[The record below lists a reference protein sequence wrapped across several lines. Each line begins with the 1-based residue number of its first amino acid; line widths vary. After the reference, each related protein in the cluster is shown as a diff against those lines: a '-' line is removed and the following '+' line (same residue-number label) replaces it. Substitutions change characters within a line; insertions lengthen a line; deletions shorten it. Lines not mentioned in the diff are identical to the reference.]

1 MASNPRFLAGWVE
14 VECDPF
20 RVLVEVTA
28 GLPVQLIYLDCVI
41 LIRLELRSRRSSHAR
56 CARPEG
62 ILHLLCIRVFFMIG
76 FRRLSTLLASF
87 RVLSDS
93 KCSLLSVFAAL
104 IFLIHAAMLL
114 ATVFPASSSAAT
126 SSTTSISGDESVRL

>member
-1 MASNPRFLAGWVE
+1 
-14 VECDPF
+14 
-20 RVLVEVTA
+20 
-28 GLPVQLIYLDCVI
+28 
-41 LIRLELRSRRSSHAR
+41 
-56 CARPEG
+56 
-62 ILHLLCIRVFFMIG
+62 MIG

-126 SSTTSISGDESVRL
+126 SSTTSISGDESVRLYISFDLGPLPILYRMSFSFLIIWSSDDSSDDFRLRSCVACSRDSLAAASSA